1 MIKRLKSG
9 HPRLDQVLEGGLPS
23 EAINLVIGAPG
34 SGKTILCQQYVYTN
48 ATAERPAVYFS
59 TVSEPFDKILRYG
72 QELAFFKPEMVG
84 TSVFYE
90 DLGATLHKDGL
101 DGALARIDKVL
112 RERRP
117 GILVI
122 DSFKAL
128 NVFSADEG
136 EFRRFLHD
144 LAGRLSAIA
153 VSAFWTGEY
162 SRAEETRGPEFAVAD
177 AIISLSTRKSKSR
190 EARVLEV
197 LKLRGSG
204 FASGEHGYRLSRTG
218 IDVFPRLADDFDPD
232 AYPLEAE
239 RGSTGLAALDELLED
254 GYWPGSSTLVAG
266 PAGVGKTLMGM
277 HYIFSG
283 AARGEPGIIATLQ
296 ENHTQLERIVSGF
309 GWSLE
314 TPGVEMISSSPVD
327 IGIDEWIYM
336 VMERVEAVGA
346 RRLFLDSLSDLLV
359 AADDEVRFRE
369 WMYSLIQRCSRIQVS
384 LMMTLEVPELFEIVR
399 ISENGMSHLSDNV
412 IVLQYQKHGAEVK
425 RTVTVLKTRA
435 SSHAQFIREFHITRD
450 GIVLADPIGAPSQ

>member
-1 MIKRLKSG
+1 MITRLLSG
-9 HPRLDQVLEGGLPS
+9 HARLDQVLNGGLPA

-34 SGKTILCQQYVYTN
+34 SGKTILCQQYVYAN
-48 ATAERPAVYFS
+48 ATPERPAVYLS

-72 QELAFFKPEMVG
+72 QELEFFKPELVG
-84 TSVFYE
+84 KAVFYE
-90 DLGATLHKDGL
+90 DLGSILHKDGL
-101 DGALARIDKVL
+101 EGALARIDKVL

-128 NVFSADEG
+128 NVFSTDEG

-153 VSAFWTGEY
+153 VSSFWTGEY
-162 SRAEETRGPEFAVAD
+162 SRAEETSGPEFAVAD
-177 AIISLSTRKSKSR
+177 AIISLRSRKSKAR

-204 FASGEHGYRLSRTG
+204 FASGAHGYRLAASG
-218 IDVFPRLADDFDPD
+218 IDVFPRLADDLDLE
-232 AYPLEAE
+232 AYPLDGE
-239 RGSTGLAALDELLED
+239 RGSTGLPALDELLAD
-254 GYWPGSSTLVAG
+254 GYWPGSSTLIAG

-283 AARGEPGIIATLQ
+283 AAQGEPGIIATLQ

-314 TPGVEMISSSPVD
+314 TAGVEMISSSPVD
-327 IGIDEWIYM
+327 IGIDEWIYT
-336 VMERVEAVGA
+336 VMDRVNASGA

-369 WMYSLIQRCSRIQVS
+369 WMYSLIQRCSRSQVS
-384 LMMTLEVPELFEIVR
+384 LMMTLEVPELFELVR

-412 IVLQYQKHGAEVK
+412 VVLQYQKHGAEIK

-435 SSHAQFIREFHITRD
+435 SSHAQFIREFQITGE
-450 GIVLADPIGAPSQ
+450 GIVLGDPIAAP

>member
-1 MIKRLKSG
+1 MIERLQSG
-9 HPRLDQVLEGGLPS
+9 HARLDAILDGGLPS
-23 EAINLVIGAPG
+23 DAINLVIGAPG
-34 SGKTILCQQYVYTN
+34 AGKTILCQQYVYTN
-48 ATAERPAVYFS
+48 ATPDRPAVYFS

-72 QELAFFKPEMVG
+72 QELDFFRPEMVG
-84 TSVFYE
+84 SSVFYD
-90 DLGATLHKDGL
+90 DLGAALHKEGL
-101 DGALARIDKVL
+101 PAALNRIDQVL

-128 NVFSADEG
+128 NVFSSDEG

-153 VSAFWTGEY
+153 VSSFWTGEY
-162 SRAEETRGPEFAVAD
+162 SRNEETLGPEFAVAD
-177 AIISLSTRKSKSR
+177 AIISLRARKTLSR
-190 EARVLEV
+190 ESRVLEV

-204 FASGEHGYRLSRTG
+204 FASGEHGYRLSRAG
-218 IDVFPRLADDFDPD
+218 IDVFPRLADDLD
-232 AYPLEAE
+232 ASTYHLDAGRTTTGVEAI
-239 RGSTGLAALDELLED
+239 DELLAD
-254 GYWPGSSTLVAG
+254 GYWPGSSTLIAG

-277 HYIFSG
+277 HYVFSG
-283 AARGEPGIIATLQ
+283 AGLGEPGIIATLQ

-327 IGIDEWIYM
+327 VGIDEWIYM
-336 VMERVEAVGA
+336 VMDRVEATGA
-346 RRLFLDSLSDLLV
+346 RRLFIDSLSDLLV

-369 WMYSLIQRCSRIQVS
+369 WMYSLIQRCSRAQVS
-384 LMMTLEVPELFEIVR
+384 LMMTLEVPELFQLVR

-412 IVLQYQKHGAEVK
+412 IALQYQKVGAEIK

-435 SSHAQFIREFHITRD
+435 SSHNQFVREFHISAE
-450 GIVLADPIGAPSQ
+450 GIVLDEPLAAS

>member
-1 MIKRLKSG
+1 MITRLKSG
-9 HPRLDQVLEGGLPS
+9 HARLDAVLNGGLPAD
-23 EAINLVIGAPG
+23 AINLVIGSPG
-34 SGKTILCQQYVYTN
+34 TGKTILCQQYVYTN
-48 ATAERPAVYFS
+48 ATPDRPAVYFS

-72 QELAFFKPEMVG
+72 QELDFFRPEMVG

-90 DLGATLHKDGL
+90 DLGAVLHKSGL
-101 DGALARIDKVL
+101 GAALARIDQVL

-144 LAGRLSAIA
+144 LAGRLSAVA
-153 VSAFWTGEY
+153 VSSFWTGEY
-162 SRAEETRGPEFAVAD
+162 NRDEETSGPEFAVAD
-177 AIISLSTRKSKSR
+177 AIISLSARKSKAR
-190 EARVLEV
+190 ESRVLEV

-204 FASGEHGYRLSRTG
+204 FFSGEHGYRLSKGG
-218 IDVFPRLADDFDPD
+218 IDVFPRLADVLDPT
-232 AYPLEAE
+232 AYPLDVG
-239 RGSTGLAALDELLED
+239 RSTTGLAALDELLAE
-254 GYWPGSSTLVAG
+254 GYWPGSSTLIAG

-283 AARGEPGIIATLQ
+283 ALQGEPGVIATLQ

-327 IGIDEWIYM
+327 VGIDEWIYM
-336 VMERVEAVGA
+336 VMDRVEATGS
-346 RRLFLDSLSDLLV
+346 RRLFIDSLSDLLV
-359 AADDEVRFRE
+359 AAEDEVRFRE
-369 WMYSLIQRCSRIQVS
+369 WMYSLIQRCSRSQIS
-384 LMMTLEVPELFEIVR
+384 LMMTLEVPELFDLVR

-412 IVLQYQKHGAEVK
+412 IILQYRRVGAEVK
-425 RTVTVLKTRA
+425 RAVTVLKTRA
-435 SSHAQFIREFHITRD
+435 SSHAQLIREFHITGE
-450 GIVLADPIGAPSQ
+450 GIVLGEPLAAS